1 MSKAATNLPMKRLN
15 TLEQFYLSF
24 FWFASSVHWG
34 AILSVLVQSQV
45 VVMVGN
51 DLKGRGVGLVIAL
64 GSITGI
70 LVPPFMGAWSDRVK
84 SKLGRRR
91 PFMIVGTAFNLLA
104 LVGLA
109 YFPFLKTGGLWGFSV
124 AFWLYVAAYVL
135 ANFTNNFATA
145 PYTALLPDVVP
156 PEQRGAASG
165 WYGLMTTLG
174 NGIGIFLAGGLVSHQ
189 AALNVFQNQI
199 YLVYT
204 ILGVVLTIGL
214 LVTVLGIKERPL
226 ATEPK
231 PFRWD
236 EFWQGMIAPF
246 RSSDFFWVF
255 FTRLLVTMGVFSVL
269 NFLQFYMEDVV
280 RDFSVGGKIL
290 ATTPEAAVQY
300 VLVLLLIVAVPSSII
315 GGQLSDK
322 YGRKLLVYLSGG
334 LQALAAVWLIFF
346 HYYLAAL
353 LVGVFFGLGYGAY
366 QSVDWALACDVLPN
380 LDEAAK
386 DMGIW
391 HIALTFPQLVATPLA
406 GYLLD
411 TFQAVGRTNGQP
423 NLGYT
428 VIFSIAVLYFFLGT
442 VFVRQVKKVR

>member
-1 MSKAATNLPMKRLN
+1 MKRLN

-24 FWFASSVHWG
+24 FWFASSAHWG

-45 VVMVGN
+45 VVMVGD

-84 SKLGRRR
+84 FKMGRRR
-91 PFMIVGTAFNLLA
+91 PFMIVGTLFNLVA
-104 LVGLA
+104 LIGLA
-109 YFPFLKTGGLWGFSV
+109 YFPFLKTGGLWGFTV
-124 AFWLYVAAYVL
+124 AFWLYVVAYVL

-145 PYTALLPDVVP
+145 PYTALLPDVVL

-165 WYGLMTTLG
+165 WYGLMTTFG
-174 NGIGIFLAGGLVSHQ
+174 NGVGIFLAGSLVSHS
-189 AALNVFQNQI
+189 AELNVFQNQI
-199 YLVYT
+199 YLIYT
-204 ILGVVLTIGL
+204 ILAVILVIGL
-214 LVTVLGIKERPL
+214 VVTVMGIKERPL
-226 ATEPK
+226 QTEPK
-231 PFRWD
+231 PFRWN
-236 EFWQGMIAPF
+236 EFLDGLIAPF
-246 RSSDFFWVF
+246 RSPDFFWVF

-280 RDFSVGGKIL
+280 RDFHIGGQLL

-300 VLVLLLIVAVPSSII
+300 VLVLLLLFAVPSSII

-322 YGRKLLVYLSGG
+322 YGRKLLVYLSGA
-334 LQALAAVWLIFF
+334 LQVIAAIGLIFF
-346 HYYLAAL
+346 HQYLAAL

-380 LDEAAK
+380 MDEAAK

-391 HIALTFPQLVATPLA
+391 HIALTLPQLIATPLA

-411 TFQAVGRTNGQP
+411 VFQVVGRQNNQP

-442 VFVRQVKKVR
+442 VFVRQVKKAR